1 MLIDGYKVVFEQG
14 QGGGWG
20 AHVPDLPVVAAFG
33 DTCDEVQTLMREG
46 IVPPH
51 RRPEETE
58 TVLTTK

>member
-46 IVPPH
+46 IVPH
-51 RRPEETE
+51 IED
-58 TVLTTK
+58 LKKQKQS